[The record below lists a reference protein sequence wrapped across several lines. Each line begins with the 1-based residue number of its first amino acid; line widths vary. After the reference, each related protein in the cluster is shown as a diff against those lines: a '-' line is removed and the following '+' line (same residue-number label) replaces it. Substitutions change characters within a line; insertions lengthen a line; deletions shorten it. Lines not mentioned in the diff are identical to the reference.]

1 METSSPQHLSIL
13 ERIGKALGLGNIYP
27 GSGLIFITG
36 GTGVIGHR
44 VAQRLL
50 DVGYSHVRLGTKHPE
65 GLGDLMKPGAE
76 TVDFAWGHEESYE
89 KALKGVKSVLCTVP
103 YIDGWKDHFPAFFN
117 ACKNAGVKHFVKLS
131 FYHAR
136 DMAGPMQEIP
146 LARDH
151 GICDNY
157 VVEELTP
164 RYATSVMTGDMDVG
178 NDFIHP
184 EMAFTILYASH
195 YMSNPFIFQRKHL
208 ESAHPGF
215 LYGASEN
222 HGVNYVSP
230 NDVAEVA
237 VRVLLERKS
246 HSNKEYL
253 LTGPESIIGQQV
265 AYLLSEHL
273 QKPIAYID
281 QPLEKYAQE
290 MEHIGEASWVVR
302 DLAAMEKIKASGIE
316 EAKDF
321 LSGDIEI
328 ILGRK
333 PESFKEYLE
342 RTDTMTPVEAGAPLG
357 IAE

>member
-1 METSSPQHLSIL
+1 MDTSSPQHQSIL
-13 ERIGKALGLGNIYP
+13 EKIGKALGLGNIFP
-27 GSGLIFITG
+27 GSGLLFITG

-50 DVGYSHVRLGTKHPE
+50 DAGYSHVRLGTKNPQKLE
-65 GLGDLMKPGAE
+65 EMNKPGAE
-76 TVDFAWGHEESYE
+76 TIDFAWGDEATYE

-103 YIDGWKDHFPAFFN
+103 YIEGWKDHFPAFFQ
-117 ACKNAGVKHFVKLS
+117 ACKNAGVKHFVKIS

-136 DMAGPMQEIP
+136 DMSDPMQEIP

-151 GICDNY
+151 GVCDNLI
-157 VVEELTP
+157 VEELTP

-178 NDFIHP
+178 NEFIHP
-184 EMAFTILYASH
+184 KMAYTILYASH
-195 YMSNPFIFQRKHL
+195 YMSNPFTFQRKQL
-208 ESAHPGF
+208 ENGLPGV
-215 LYGASEN
+215 LYGASGN

-237 VRVLLERKS
+237 VRVLLEQKS
-246 HSNKEYL
+246 HINKEYL

-273 QKPIAYID
+273 QKPIVYAD
-281 QPLEKYAQE
+281 KPLHEFTRLMKE
-290 MEHIGEASWVVR
+290 IGEDAWVVR
-302 DLAAMEKIKASGIE
+302 DLAALEKIKASGME
-316 EAKDF
+316 EDATF
-321 LSGDIEI
+321 VSGDIEN

-342 RTDTMTPVEAGAPLG
+342 RADTMTPVEAGAPLE

>member
-1 METSSPQHLSIL
+1 
-13 ERIGKALGLGNIYP
+13 
-27 GSGLIFITG
+27 
-36 GTGVIGHR
+36 
-44 VAQRLL
+44 
-50 DVGYSHVRLGTKHPE
+50 
-65 GLGDLMKPGAE
+65 
-76 TVDFAWGHEESYE
+76 
-89 KALKGVKSVLCTVP
+89 
-103 YIDGWKDHFPAFFN
+103 
-117 ACKNAGVKHFVKLS
+117 
-131 FYHAR
+131 
-136 DMAGPMQEIP
+136 
-146 LARDH
+146 
-151 GICDNY
+151 
-157 VVEELTP
+157 
-164 RYATSVMTGDMDVG
+164 
-178 NDFIHP
+178 
-184 EMAFTILYASH
+184 
-195 YMSNPFIFQRKHL
+195 
-208 ESAHPGF
+208 
-215 LYGASEN
+215 
-222 HGVNYVSP
+222 VNYVSP